1 MIFTSYKQPMRK
13 AYYKLL
19 LLLFFQLNFAQNLDF
34 EIEKISK
41 QIEVNKKIEIDYI
54 KILDSVVN
62 LSNITNLKKIDS
74 TLYKSTLIEKLENN
88 SNSVA
93 LTSFYLLCELNIS
106 DGKKILLDNLNNQT
120 PIEFNFDDFYITK
133 LGDAYIPILIAK
145 LRKSNSENLTE
156 FVEYIEKL
164 ILHDVNS
171 NSCYKN
177 GLIKELEENID
188 NYELIRKIAT
198 EKKFPESLIKLAK
211 YQNKNDLSIIL
222 SYFENEDTET
232 YGLLAIQK
240 FPDSSL
246 YNSVVKVFKKE
257 WKDKYYNYPKWRIIF
272 KTLTF
277 FPDEKETFDL
287 FDKTIKVKNK
297 FRKETL
303 SRNLYIAIIKNPNPK
318 FDSYVEKI
326 KIDKNSYL
334 FEEEMKLN

>member
-1 MIFTSYKQPMRK
+1 MRK

-19 LLLFFQLNFAQNLDF
+19 LLFFFQLNFAQNFDL

-41 QIEVNKKIEIDYI
+41 QIEVNNKIKIDYI
-54 KILDSVVN
+54 NILDSVVN
-62 LSNITNLKKIDS
+62 QSNITNLKKIDS
-74 TLYKSTLIEKLENN
+74 TLYKNTLIEKLENN
-88 SNSVA
+88 SNSVS

-106 DGKKILLDNLNNQT
+106 DVKKILLDNLNNQT

-133 LGDAYIPILIAK
+133 LGDAYIPVLIAK
-145 LRKSNSENLTE
+145 LRKSNSENLTKYI
-156 FVEYIEKL
+156 EYIEKL
-164 ILHDVNS
+164 ILHDVSS

-177 GLIKELEENID
+177 GLIKKLEENND
-188 NYELIRKIAT
+188 NYELIRKIVT

-222 SYFENEDTET
+222 SYFENEDTES
-232 YGLLAIQK
+232 YGLLAIEK

-257 WKDKYYNYPKWRIIF
+257 WKEKYYNYPKWRTIF
-272 KTLTF
+272 QTLTY
-277 FPDEKETFDL
+277 FPDENETFIL
-287 FDKTIKVKNK
+287 FNKTIDANNK
-297 FRKETL
+297 YRRETL
-303 SRNLYIAIIKNPNPK
+303 SRYLYRAIIKNPNPK
-318 FDSYVEKI
+318 FDSYIQKI